1 MYYYKNK
8 AIGTQGEAKEYI
20 LTDRDLVRELIEAY
34 LYDGFDDGYIR
45 EWIVD
50 MIADGMAITDECLVD
65 YALSYMEDIWMSAGG
80 WNQVKGDRASLG
92 DFEYENW
99 EEEEE

>member
-1 MYYYKNK
+1 MYYYKNEK
-8 AIGTQGEAKEYI
+8 IGTLEEAKRYI
-20 LTDRDLVRELIEAY
+20 LSKRRLVREISEAY
-34 LYDGFDDGYIR
+34 LYNDGCDERYFR
-45 EWIVD
+45 EWVVD
-50 MIADGMAITDECLVD
+50 MVVKGGLTDEVIVD

-99 EEEEE
+99 EEEE

>member
-20 LTDRDLVRELIEAY
+20 LADRDLVRELIEAY

-50 MIADGMAITDECLVD
+50 MIADGVAITDECLVD
-65 YALSYMEDIWMSAGG
+65 YALSYMEDAWMSAGG
-80 WNQVKGDRASLG
+80 WNQVKGDRANMG